1 MLEELKK
8 LQEEMSKA
16 REEAFDK
23 YGKIYNECCEKI
35 LELLPYTD
43 KIIKIQ
49 SNSYKFPLYINV
61 REIFRHGDKIIIRG
75 YGFSSE
81 FTEYADATWANWDF
95 MTSHEFRI
103 ESIESEIKNITIINE
118 TEFNSAFDKM
128 INNMRYEHMKKML

>member
-16 REEAFDK
+16 REEAFEK
-23 YGKIYNECCEKI
+23 YEKMYDEYCNKI
-35 LELLPYTD
+35 LEFLPYMN
-43 KIIKIQ
+43 KIIKVQ
-49 SNSYKFPLYINV
+49 GFYGYPLYINV
-61 REIFRHGDKIIIRG
+61 REIFRHGDKIVIRG

-118 TEFNSAFDKM
+118 VEFNRSFDQL

>member
-16 REEAFDK
+16 REEAFEK
-23 YGKIYNECCEKI
+23 YEKMYDEYCDKI
-35 LELLPYTD
+35 LEFLPYMN
-43 KIIKIQ
+43 KIIKVQ
-49 SNSYKFPLYINV
+49 GFYGYPLYINV
-61 REIFRHGDKIIIRG
+61 REIFRSGDKIIIRG

-81 FTEYADATWANWDF
+81 FTEYADATWADWGF

-103 ESIESEIKNITIINE
+103 ENIETEIKNITIINE
-118 TEFNSAFDKM
+118 VEFNSEFDKM